1 MKKIIE
7 LVKKYKVYIL
17 ASLLLVF
24 FFRSCSKSVKVGRLE
39 KEVVKYQDSLNVV
52 KKQSFDEGVK
62 FGANEE
68 KESILDFMDDELRSP
83 QNLKVRTKFEE
94 LHNNIDGNK
103 HRDVK

>member
-7 LVKKYKVYIL
+7 LVKKYNVYIL
-17 ASLLLVF
+17 ASLLVVF

-39 KEVVKYQDSLNVV
+39 KEVVKYQDSLDVV
-52 KKQSFDEGVK
+52 KKHSFNEGLVI
-62 FGANEE
+62 GADKE
-68 KESILDFMDDELRSP
+68 KELILDFMDDELRSP

-94 LHNNIDGNK
+94 LHNNIDNNK